1 MTLMTNTKVSG
12 VRRADT
18 EAPASASSA
27 DTAATEAAMAA
38 AATAAAA
45 AESSAGLEAIPPRP
59 QSPEAAAVEPLA
71 VLAAAAAAAAP
82 EAPGSSNGNAADV
95 ASTSYANGNGT
106 VDRTSAERSSTGP
119 DSTSTGEDASYIVQ
133 LEPMWAPTGSD
144 ASSSMPADLVI
155 WTAGARPAS
164 TPLEPFPLDAR
175 GQLEVDPTLRVLR
188 HSRVF
193 ALGDVSR
200 NQPGNDGSSSSS
212 NGGFYPAT
220 AQVAFQQADYAAWNV
235 WSAINGRP
243 LLPFR

>member
-1 MTLMTNTKVSG
+1 MTDTKVRG

-18 EAPASASSA
+18 EAPASAPSA

-38 AATAAAA
+38 AATAAAV
-45 AESSAGLEAIPPRP
+45 AESSAGLDAIPPRP

-82 EAPGSSNGNAADV
+82 EGSGSSNGSAAAV
-95 ASTSYANGNGT
+95 TSTSYTNGNGT
-106 VDRTSAERSSTGP
+106 VDRSSTDP
-119 DSTSTGEDASYIVQ
+119 VSTSTGEDASYIVE
-133 LEPMWAPTGSD
+133 LEPMWAPTGSE
-144 ASSSMPADLVI
+144 ASSSSSMPADLVL

-193 ALGDVSR
+193 ALGDVSK

-212 NGGFYPAT
+212 SADFYPAT